1 MFVHEYVGSP
11 GACLIL
17 GLPGSITKACDLH
30 ESHSV
35 SCWKE
40 FVGQACSSVLM
51 LFQALH
57 NSNNMLSGHG
67 KRLQTNRET
76 PLVL

>member
-1 MFVHEYVGSP
+1 MFVHEYVESP

-17 GLPGSITKACDLH
+17 GLPGSVTKH

-40 FVGQACSSVLM
+40 FIGLACSSVLM

-57 NSNNMLSGHG
+57 NSNNMLPGHG

-76 PLVL
+76 QLVL